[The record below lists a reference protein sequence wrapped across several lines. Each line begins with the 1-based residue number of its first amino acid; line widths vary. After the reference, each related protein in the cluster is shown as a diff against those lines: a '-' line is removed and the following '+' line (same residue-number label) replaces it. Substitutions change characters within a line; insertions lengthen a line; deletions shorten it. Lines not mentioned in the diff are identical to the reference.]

1 MKLDI
6 KDILLYGLSVPAAIY
21 SVYEGINLI
30 GYVGIL
36 KEQHAECYKPNP
48 NRLELFI
55 GTMIALTLLSFP
67 IQAAAR
73 SFYDRQLPELK
84 FPKGSKSRRV
94 KAEMMAER
102 TFRLFIYIAVTI
114 MGFWIIKQSTF
125 LHKYLLGN
133 DYNPQYFQN
142 YPC

>member
-1 MKLDI
+1 MKVDI
-6 KDILLYGLSVPAAIY
+6 KDMLLYGLSVPAAIY
-21 SVYEGINLI
+21 AVYEGTNVVGYI
-30 GYVGIL
+30 GTL
-36 KEQHAECYKPNP
+36 KDQHSECYKPNP
-48 NRLELFI
+48 NRVELFF

-73 SFYDRQLPELK
+73 GFYDRQLPESK

-102 TFRLFIYIAVTI
+102 TFRLFIYIAVTLLGLWI
-114 MGFWIIKQSTF
+114 MKQSTF

-133 DYNPQYFQN
+133 DYDPQYF
-142 YPC
+142 